1 MLYTDFR
8 KPNLSTLLFSIN
20 VLHVK
25 AISNVINF
33 VKKLLHFESCIL
45 LKKGNLLYFK
55 VIFD

>member
-33 VKKLLHFESCIL
+33 VKKSLNFESCIL